1 MTAASLALQSGYLR
15 LLTWLLWGAWKAQP
29 FRWLLALATVAL
41 GVALGVAIH
50 TVNRSALLEFSRAI
64 DQVNGQASVQLVSRL
79 GRSLGMDDQIFD
91 ALLAERRRLN
101 ITGLS
106 PVLEVATDKI
116 LVLGIDL
123 FRAAA
128 VSPAL
133 LPQAQGPGGS
143 AQGGSQSGLFADDAV
158 FLSPRAMADLGLRLG
173 DTVYLTHG
181 NRVVT
186 LRVAGEVPGVV
197 GQPLAVMD
205 LGLAQWR
212 FGYLGRISRIDLAT
226 PAGFAPDSLQRLLQ
240 ESAYPVAVIQAAE
253 RTERL
258 SQLSRAYRV
267 NLTVLALV
275 ALLTGGFLVFTA
287 ISLSALQ
294 QQPQLA
300 LLRALGAPRG
310 VSAVWVFSQA
320 AAVAG
325 LGGLLGIGLGLGL
338 AQLLLGFFGGDL
350 GGGYFGSQT
359 PPLAIDPLWL
369 LAFLVIALA
378 LGLTAAL
385 PAYLRLQNDPITIQ
399 MRSGR
404 AETLLPAQWTGL
416 LAIGLAVIGLVFSQ
430 LPAVWSLPLF
440 AYAAIASLLF
450 SGVLLV
456 PWLIAGLLPRLWAVF
471 SASPRVV
478 SGTILAGWRL
488 TQAPATASGVT
499 AGVVAAVSLT
509 VAMAVMV
516 SSFRDSVSQW
526 LDQVLPADIYAG
538 TGTADMPIFTEADSQ
553 AVLLIPGVDRVERVR
568 QLPVLW
574 ASDRPEV
581 VVIARSIDWAQPQRS
596 LPLVGR
602 LADPG
607 QYRQAPAE
615 RPGAVGNAVGA
626 GTGTDGAIGA
636 IGAIGTAEVTEARDT
651 AGSKGSA
658 LLRVFVSEAMVDLYA
673 LRPGTRAA
681 LPLRDPASGQPVQAW
696 VVGVFRDYGRQ
707 HGAVVMASEDFE
719 RLTGDASKTG
729 LSVWL
734 RPGASAEEVMRQ
746 MRERGGGLGSARLIS
761 AESLRALSLKIF
773 DRSFALT
780 YALEL
785 AALVIAVFAVASGFT
800 AQVILRRKEF
810 ALLAQLGQSF
820 GQRMAMVLREA
831 LALLVFAVLW
841 GSLLGLLM
849 SQILIHR
856 VNPQSFHWT
865 METSLP
871 ILPLALLA
879 AGVVVMGLAAALVA
893 TRRLL
898 QERLLAPAL
907 KEDW

>member
-1 MTAASLALQSGYLR
+1 MVRPSQNGYLR
-15 LLTWLLWGAWKAQP
+15 LLGWLLTGAWKAQP
-29 FRWLLALATVAL
+29 VRWALSLATVAL

-50 TVNRSALLEFSRAI
+50 TVNRSALLEFSRAV
-64 DQVNGQASVQLVSRL
+64 DQVNGQASLQIVSRL

-91 ALLAERRRLN
+91 ALMAERQRLN
-101 ITGLS
+101 LKGLS
-106 PVLEVATDKI
+106 PVLEVPTDKV

-123 FRAAA
+123 FRAAG

-133 LPQAQGPGGS
+133 LPQASDAGATRS
-143 AQGGSQSGLFADDAV
+143 SGSQSSLFADDAV
-158 FLSPRAMADLGLRLG
+158 FLSPRAMTDLGLKLG
-173 DTVYLTHG
+173 DTLSLSHG
-181 NRVVT
+181 SQVVD
-186 LRVAGEVPGVV
+186 LRVAGELPGVI
-197 GQPLAVMD
+197 GQPIAVMD

-226 PAGFAPDSLQRLLQ
+226 PAGFTPDMLERRL
-240 ESAYPVAVIQAAE
+240 EEAAYPVSVVQAAE

-294 QQPQLA
+294 QQSQLA

-310 VSAVWVFSQA
+310 LPAVWVFSQA

-325 LGGLLGIGLGLGL
+325 LGGVLGIGLGLGL
-338 AQLLLGFFGGDL
+338 AQVLLGFFGGDL

-359 PPLAIDPLWL
+359 PPMAVAPLWL
-369 LAFLVIALA
+369 LAFLALALA
-378 LGLTAAL
+378 LGLVAAL
-385 PAYLRLQNDPITIQ
+385 PAYLRLQTDPITTQ
-399 MRSGR
+399 LRSGR
-404 AETLLPAQWTGL
+404 AETLRPARWTGL
-416 LAIGLAVIGLVFSQ
+416 AGLGLALAGLALSQ
-430 LPAVWSLPLF
+430 MPAVWSLPLF
-440 AYAAIASLLF
+440 SYAAIASLLF
-450 SGVLLV
+450 AGVLLV
-456 PWLIAGLLPRLWAVF
+456 PWLIAGVFASLWTAAQR
-471 SASPRVV
+471 SNKAAA
-478 SGTILAGWRL
+478 GTILAGWRL
-488 TQAPATASGVT
+488 SQAPATANGVT

-526 LDQVLPADIYAG
+526 LDQVLPADVYVG
-538 TGTADMPIFTEADSQ
+538 TGATDMPIFTEADSQ
-553 AVLLIPGVDRVERVR
+553 AIAQLAGVARVDRVR

-574 ASDRPEV
+574 ANDRPEV
-581 VVIARSIDWAQPQRS
+581 MVIARSIDWGQPQRS
-596 LPLVGR
+596 LPLVGP
-602 LADPG
+602 LSNLG
-607 QYRQAPAE
+607 QEA
-615 RPGAVGNAVGA
+615 
-626 GTGTDGAIGA
+626 TG
-636 IGAIGTAEVTEARDT
+636 R
-651 AGSKGSA
+651 
-658 LLRVFVSEAMVDLYA
+658 LRVFVSEAMVDLYS
-673 LRPGTRAA
+673 LRPGVHTA
-681 LPLRDPASGQPVQAW
+681 LPFVDALSGQPAQAW

-719 RLTGDASKTG
+719 RLTGDQSKTG

-734 RPGASAEEVMRQ
+734 KPGVSAEEVMDP
-746 MRERGGGLGSARLIS
+746 MRALGGPIASAKLIS

-785 AALVIAVFAVASGFT
+785 AALLIAVFAVASGFT
-800 AQVILRRKEF
+800 AQVMLRRKEF

-831 LALLVFAVLW
+831 LALLVFAVVW

-871 ILPLALLA
+871 ILPLSLLA
-879 AGVVVMGLAAALVA
+879 AGVVAMGLMAALLA

-898 QERLLAPAL
+898 QSQLLAPAL
-907 KEDW
+907 REDW

>member
-1 MTAASLALQSGYLR
+1 
-15 LLTWLLWGAWKAQP
+15 
-29 FRWLLALATVAL
+29 
-41 GVALGVAIH
+41 
-50 TVNRSALLEFSRAI
+50 
-64 DQVNGQASVQLVSRL
+64 
-79 GRSLGMDDQIFD
+79 
-91 ALLAERRRLN
+91 
-101 ITGLS
+101 
-106 PVLEVATDKI
+106 
-116 LVLGIDL
+116 
-123 FRAAA
+123 
-128 VSPAL
+128 
-133 LPQAQGPGGS
+133 
-143 AQGGSQSGLFADDAV
+143 
-158 FLSPRAMADLGLRLG
+158 
-173 DTVYLTHG
+173 
-181 NRVVT
+181 
-186 LRVAGEVPGVV
+186 
-197 GQPLAVMD
+197 
-205 LGLAQWR
+205 
-212 FGYLGRISRIDLAT
+212 
-226 PAGFAPDSLQRLLQ
+226 
-240 ESAYPVAVIQAAE
+240 
-253 RTERL
+253 
-258 SQLSRAYRV
+258 
-267 NLTVLALV
+267 
-275 ALLTGGFLVFTA
+275 
-287 ISLSALQ
+287 
-294 QQPQLA
+294 
-300 LLRALGAPRG
+300 
-310 VSAVWVFSQA
+310 
-320 AAVAG
+320 
-325 LGGLLGIGLGLGL
+325 
-338 AQLLLGFFGGDL
+338 
-350 GGGYFGSQT
+350 
-359 PPLAIDPLWL
+359 LAIDPLWL

-378 LGLTAAL
+378 LGLTAAR

-430 LPAVWSLPLF
+430 LPPVCSLPLF

-456 PWLIAGLLPRLWAVF
+456 PWLIAVLLPRLWAVF
-471 SASPRVV
+471 SVSTRVV

-596 LPLVGR
+596 LPLVGP

-607 QYRQAPAE
+607 QTPQGASETPGSAGN
-615 RPGAVGNAVGA
+615 PGALA
-626 GTGTDGAIGA
+626 
-636 IGAIGTAEVTEARDT
+636 TAAT
-651 AGSKGSA
+651 AGAMGSQGTA
-658 LLRVFVSEAMVDLYA
+658 LLRVFVSEAMVDLYS
-673 LRPGTRAA
+673 LRPGTRAS
-681 LPLRDPASGQPVQAW
+681 LPLLDPASGQPVQAW

-734 RPGASAEEVMRQ
+734 KPGASAEEVMRQ

-820 GQRMAMVLREA
+820 GQRMTMVLREA

-871 ILPLALLA
+871 LLPLALLA
-879 AGVVVMGLAAALVA
+879 AAVV
-893 TRRLL
+893 
-898 QERLLAPAL
+898 
-907 KEDW
+907 

>member
-1 MTAASLALQSGYLR
+1 VTAASLALRGGYLR
-15 LLTWLLWGAWKAQP
+15 LLTWLLWGACKAQP

-91 ALLAERRRLN
+91 TLLAERGRLN
-101 ITGLS
+101 IIGLS
-106 PVLEVATDKI
+106 PVLEVTTDKI

-133 LPQAQGPGGS
+133 LPHAQGPAGS

-173 DTVYLTHG
+173 DTVSLTHR
-181 NRVVT
+181 NRAVT

-197 GQPLAVMD
+197 GQPIAVMD

-226 PAGFAPDSLQRLLQ
+226 PAGFAPDSLQRRLQ
-240 ESAYPVAVIQAAE
+240 ESALPVSVVQAAE

-300 LLRALGAPRG
+300 LLRALGARRG

-320 AAVAG
+320 VAVAG

-430 LPAVWSLPLF
+430 LPPVWSLPLF

-456 PWLIAGLLPRLWAVF
+456 PWLIAVLLPRLWAVF
-471 SASPRVV
+471 SVSPRVV

-516 SSFRDSVSQW
+516 SSFRNSVSQW

-596 LPLVGR
+596 LPLVSR

-615 RPGAVGNAVGA
+615 SPGAVGNAVGA
-626 GTGTDGAIGA
+626 GTGTDGAIRT
-636 IGAIGTAEVTEARDT
+636 IRTAEVTEARDT
-651 AGSKGSA
+651 AGSKGTA
-658 LLRVFVSEAMVDLYA
+658 LLRVFVSEAMVDLYS
-673 LRPGTRAA
+673 LRIGTRAS
-681 LPLRDPASGQPVQAW
+681 LPLLDPASGLPVQAW

-734 RPGASAEEVMRQ
+734 KPGASAEDVMRT

-820 GQRMAMVLREA
+820 GQRMTMVLREA

-871 ILPLALLA
+871 LLPLALLA
-879 AGVVVMGLAAALVA
+879 VGVVVMGLAAALVA

>member
-1 MTAASLALQSGYLR
+1 MTADSLALRSGYLR
-15 LLTWLLWGAWKAQP
+15 LLTWLLWGAWRAQP

-91 ALLAERRRLN
+91 ALLADRVRLN

-106 PVLEVATDKI
+106 PVLEIATDKI

-133 LPQAQGPGGS
+133 LPQAQGSGGS
-143 AQGGSQSGLFADDAV
+143 AQGGSQSSLFADDAV
-158 FLSPRAMADLGLRLG
+158 FLSPRAMTDLGLRLG
-173 DTVYLTHG
+173 DTVSLSHG
-181 NRVVT
+181 NRVVA
-186 LRVAGEVPGVV
+186 LRVAGEVPGIV
-197 GQPLAVMD
+197 GQPIAVMD

-226 PAGFAPDSLQRLLQ
+226 PAGFTPESLQRRLQ
-240 ESAYPVAVIQAAE
+240 ELAYPVSVVQAAE

-300 LLRALGAPRG
+300 LLRALGAPSG
-310 VSAVWVFSQA
+310 LSAVWVFSQA
-320 AAVAG
+320 AIVAG

-350 GGGYFGSQT
+350 GGGYFGSQR

-369 LAFLVIALA
+369 LAFLAIALA
-378 LGLTAAL
+378 LGVMAAL
-385 PAYLRLQNDPITIQ
+385 PAYLRLQNDPVTVQ

-404 AETLLPAQWTGL
+404 AETLLPARWTGL
-416 LAIGLAVIGLVFSQ
+416 LAIGLAVIGLTFSQ

-440 AYAAIASLLF
+440 SYAAIASLLF

-471 SASPRVV
+471 SRSPRVS

-553 AVLLIPGVDRVERVR
+553 AVLRIPGVDRVERVR

-574 ASDRPEV
+574 ANDRPEV

-602 LADPG
+602 LADPT
-607 QYRQAPAE
+607 QTPQ
-615 RPGAVGNAVGA
+615 GASETA
-626 GTGTDGAIGA
+626 GTAGTS
-636 IGAIGTAEVTEARDT
+636 GTKSSTDSPGPAP
-651 AGSKGSA
+651 
-658 LLRVFVSEAMVDLYA
+658 LRVFVSEAMVDLYS

-681 LPLRDPASGQPVQAW
+681 LPLLDPASGQPVQAW

-719 RLTGDASKTG
+719 RLTGDESKTG

-734 RPGASAEEVMRQ
+734 KPGASAEEVMRQ
-746 MRERGGGLGSARLIS
+746 MRERGGGLANARLIS

-831 LALLVFAVLW
+831 SALLVFAVLW
-841 GSLLGLLM
+841 GSLMGLLM

-871 ILPLALLA
+871 LLPLSLLA
-879 AGVVVMGLAAALVA
+879 AGVVVMGLVAALVS

-898 QERLLAPAL
+898 QEHLLAPAL

>member
-1 MTAASLALQSGYLR
+1 MTADSLALRSGYLR

-91 ALLAERRRLN
+91 ALLAERGQLS

-106 PVLEVATDKI
+106 PVLEIATDKI

-143 AQGGSQSGLFADDAV
+143 AQAGSQSGLFADDAV

-173 DTVYLTHG
+173 DVVSLTHG
-181 NRVVT
+181 NRVVA

-197 GQPLAVMD
+197 GQPIAVMD

-212 FGYLGRISRIDLAT
+212 FGYLGRISRIDLAV
-226 PAGFAPDSLQRLLQ
+226 PAGFAPDILQRRLQ
-240 ESAYPVAVIQAAE
+240 ESAYPVSVVQAAE

-300 LLRALGAPRG
+300 LLQALGAPRG
-310 VSAVWVFSQA
+310 LSAVWVFSQA
-320 AAVAG
+320 ASVAG

-378 LGLTAAL
+378 LGHTAAL
-385 PAYLRLQNDPITIQ
+385 PAYLRLRNDPITIQ

-416 LAIGLAVIGLVFSQ
+416 LAIGLAVIGLIFSQ

-440 AYAAIASLLF
+440 SYAAIASLLF

-456 PWLIAGLLPRLWAVF
+456 PWLIAGLLPRLWGVF
-471 SASPRVV
+471 SRSPRVS

-581 VVIARSIDWAQPQRS
+581 VVIARSIDWTQPQRS

-607 QYRQAPAE
+607 KTPQ
-615 RPGAVGNAVGA
+615 GASETRGTA
-626 GTGTDGAIGA
+626 GTAGTF
-636 IGAIGTAEVTEARDT
+636 GTT
-651 AGSKGSA
+651 GSIDAMGSA
-658 LLRVFVSEAMVDLYA
+658 LLRVFVSEAMVDLYS
-673 LRPGTRAA
+673 LRPGTRTA
-681 LPLRDPASGQPVQAW
+681 LPLLDPASGQPVQAW

-707 HGAVVMASEDFE
+707 HGAVVMAGEDFE
-719 RLTGDASKTG
+719 RLTGDESKTG

-734 RPGASAEEVMRQ
+734 KPGASAEEVMRQ
-746 MRERGGGLGSARLIS
+746 MRERGGGLASARLIS
-761 AESLRALSLKIF
+761 SESLRALSLKIF

-820 GQRMAMVLREA
+820 GQRMTMVLREA

-841 GSLLGLLM
+841 GSLMGLLM

-871 ILPLALLA
+871 ILPLSLLA
-879 AGVVVMGLAAALVA
+879 AGVVVMGLVAALVS

-898 QERLLAPAL
+898 QEHLLAPAL

>member
-1 MTAASLALQSGYLR
+1 MVRPSQNGYLR
-15 LLTWLLWGAWKAQP
+15 LLGWLLLGAWKAQP
-29 FRWLLALATVAL
+29 VRWLLSLATVAL

-79 GRSLGMDDQIFD
+79 GRSLGMDDRIFD
-91 ALLAERRRLN
+91 DLVAQRQRLGVN
-101 ITGLS
+101 GLS
-106 PVLEVATDKI
+106 PVLEIPTDKV

-123 FRAAA
+123 FRAAG
-128 VSPAL
+128 VGPAL
-133 LPQAQGPGGS
+133 LPQAAGGS
-143 AQGGSQSGLFADDAV
+143 GSQSSLFSDDAI
-158 FLSPRAMADLGLRLG
+158 FLSPRAMTDLGLKVG
-173 DTVYLTHG
+173 DPLSLTHG
-181 NRVVT
+181 SRVVG
-186 LRVAGEVPGVV
+186 LRVAGELPGVI
-197 GQPLAVMD
+197 GQPIAVMD

-226 PAGFAPDSLQRLLQ
+226 AAGFVPDILQRRLQ
-240 ESAYPVAVIQAAE
+240 EAGYPVSVVQAAE

-294 QQPQLA
+294 QQSQLA
-300 LLRALGAPRG
+300 LLRALGAARG
-310 VSAVWVFSQA
+310 LPAVWVFSQA

-325 LGGLLGIGLGLGL
+325 LGGILGIGLGLGL
-338 AQLLLGFFGGDL
+338 AQGLLRFFGGDL

-359 PPLAIDPLWL
+359 PPLAIAPLWL
-369 LAFLVIALA
+369 LLFLGLALA
-378 LGLTAAL
+378 LGVVAAL
-385 PAYLRLQNDPITIQ
+385 PAYLRLQNDPISAQ
-399 MRSGR
+399 LRSGR
-404 AETLLPAQWTGL
+404 SETLQPARGTGL
-416 LAIGLAVIGLVFSQ
+416 AALGLAVVGLVLSQ

-440 AYAAIASLLF
+440 SYAAIASLLF
-450 SGVLLV
+450 AGVLLV
-456 PWLIAGLLPRLWAVF
+456 PWLIAGVFARLWAVWHQ
-471 SASPRVV
+471 SRSTAA
-478 SGTILAGWRL
+478 GAILAGWRL
-488 TQAPATASGVT
+488 SQAPATANGVA

-526 LDQVLPADIYAG
+526 LDQVLPADIYVG

-553 AVLLIPGVDRVERVR
+553 AIAQLAGVARVDRVR

-574 ASDRPEV
+574 ANDRPEV
-581 VVIARSIDWAQPQRS
+581 VVIARSIDWEQPHRS

-602 LADPG
+602 LSPIG
-607 QYRQAPAE
+607 P
-615 RPGAVGNAVGA
+615 PGAEPSQRKLDASLV
-626 GTGTDGAIGA
+626 
-636 IGAIGTAEVTEARDT
+636 
-651 AGSKGSA
+651 
-658 LLRVFVSEAMVDLYA
+658 RVFVSEAMVDLYS
-673 LRPGTRAA
+673 LRPGVQAT
-681 LPLRDPASGQPVQAW
+681 LPLVDPLSGQPAQAW
-696 VVGVFRDYGRQ
+696 VIGVFRDYGRQ

-719 RLTGDASKTG
+719 RLTGDQSKTG

-734 RPGASAEEVMRQ
+734 KPGASAEEVMGR
-746 MRERGGGLGSARLIS
+746 MRALGGSLVVAKLIS
-761 AESLRALSLKIF
+761 AESLRALSLTIF

-785 AALVIAVFAVASGFT
+785 AALLIAVFAVASGFT
-800 AQVILRRKEF
+800 AQVMLRRKEF

-831 LALLVFAVLW
+831 LALLVFAVVW

-871 ILPLALLA
+871 IMPLALLA
-879 AGVVVMGLAAALVA
+879 AGVVAMGLVAALLA

-898 QERLLAPAL
+898 QSRMLAPAL
-907 KEDW
+907 REDW

>member
-1 MTAASLALQSGYLR
+1 MVRPSQNGYLR
-15 LLTWLLWGAWKAQP
+15 LLGWLLTGAWKAQP
-29 FRWLLALATVAL
+29 VRWALSLATVAL

-50 TVNRSALLEFSRAI
+50 TVNRSALLEFSRAV
-64 DQVNGQASVQLVSRL
+64 DQVNGQASLQIVSRL

-91 ALLAERRRLN
+91 ALMAERQRLN
-101 ITGLS
+101 LKGLS
-106 PVLEVATDKI
+106 PVLEVPTDKV

-123 FRAAA
+123 FRAGG

-133 LPQAQGPGGS
+133 LPQASDAGATRS
-143 AQGGSQSGLFADDAV
+143 SGSQSSLFADDAV
-158 FLSPRAMADLGLRLG
+158 FLSPRAMTDLGLKLG
-173 DTVYLTHG
+173 DRLSLSHG
-181 NRVVT
+181 SQVVD
-186 LRVAGEVPGVV
+186 LRVAGELPGVI
-197 GQPLAVMD
+197 GQPIAVMD

-226 PAGFAPDSLQRLLQ
+226 PAGFTPNMLERRL
-240 ESAYPVAVIQAAE
+240 EEAAYPVSVVQAAE

-294 QQPQLA
+294 QQSQLA

-310 VSAVWVFSQA
+310 LPAVWVFSQA

-325 LGGLLGIGLGLGL
+325 LGGVLGIGLGLGL
-338 AQLLLGFFGGDL
+338 AQVLLGFFGGDL

-359 PPLAIDPLWL
+359 PPLAIAPLWL
-369 LAFLVIALA
+369 LAFLALALA
-378 LGLTAAL
+378 LGLVAAL
-385 PAYLRLQNDPITIQ
+385 PAYLRLQTDPITTQ
-399 MRSGR
+399 LRSGR
-404 AETLLPAQWTGL
+404 AETLRPARWTGL
-416 LAIGLAVIGLVFSQ
+416 AGLGLALAGLALSQ
-430 LPAVWSLPLF
+430 MPAVWSLPLF
-440 AYAAIASLLF
+440 SYAAIASLLF
-450 SGVLLV
+450 AGVLLV
-456 PWLIAGLLPRLWAVF
+456 PWLIAGVFPSLWAAVQR
-471 SASPRVV
+471 SNKAAA
-478 SGTILAGWRL
+478 GTILAGWRL
-488 TQAPATASGVT
+488 SQAPATANGVT

-526 LDQVLPADIYAG
+526 LDQVLPADVYVG
-538 TGTADMPIFTEADSQ
+538 TGATDMPIFTDADSQ
-553 AVLLIPGVDRVERVR
+553 AIAQLAGVARVDRVR

-574 ASDRPEV
+574 ANDRPEV
-581 VVIARSIDWAQPQRS
+581 MVIARSIDWAQPQRS
-596 LPLVGR
+596 LPLVGP
-602 LADPG
+602 LSNPG
-607 QYRQAPAE
+607 QEA
-615 RPGAVGNAVGA
+615 
-626 GTGTDGAIGA
+626 TG
-636 IGAIGTAEVTEARDT
+636 R
-651 AGSKGSA
+651 
-658 LLRVFVSEAMVDLYA
+658 LQVFVSEAMVDLYS
-673 LRPGTRAA
+673 LRPGVSAA
-681 LPLRDPASGQPVQAW
+681 LPFVDALSGQPAQAW

-719 RLTGDASKTG
+719 RLTGDQSKTG

-734 RPGASAEEVMRQ
+734 KPGVSAEEVMDQ
-746 MRERGGGLGSARLIS
+746 MRALGGPIAGAKLIS

-785 AALVIAVFAVASGFT
+785 AALLIAVFAVASGFT
-800 AQVILRRKEF
+800 AQVMLRRKEF

-831 LALLVFAVLW
+831 LALLVFAVVW

-871 ILPLALLA
+871 ILPLSLLA
-879 AGVVVMGLAAALVA
+879 AGVVAMGLMAALLA
-893 TRRLL
+893 TRKLL
-898 QERLLAPAL
+898 QSQLLAPAL
-907 KEDW
+907 REDW